1 MEQVVQK
8 FPQVLCLTVENMK
21 EHVEFLLNNVGISEA
36 KLGKV
41 RYCWLFSYTFCEHFH
56 DSSVHREVNKRNYL
70 GMVTNVGSPHNS
82 LVWAYRQAC
91 IKRLSRSGS

>member
-41 RYCWLFSYTFCEHFH
+41 RYCLLFSYTFCEHFH
-56 DSSVHREVNKRNYL
+56 DSSVHRGVNDRRFI
-70 GMVTNVGSPHNS
+70 GMVTNVRSLPNS
-82 LVWAYRQAC
+82 LMW
-91 IKRLSRSGS
+91 L